1 MNQQPVN
8 WRSPNGPEFEW
19 DPVKAQAN
27 LRKHGVPFLIACEAF
42 KDDNRLEIPDFSIE
56 YGEERWIVLGL
67 VGQTI
72 LSVVF
77 TERGERIR
85 LISARRADTD
95 EKRTYWTGGV
105 QA

>member
-1 MNQQPVN
+1 MALE
-8 WRSPNGPEFEW
+8 SEW
-19 DPVKAQAN
+19 DPEKAN
-27 LRKHGVPFLIACEAF
+27 TTLRKHKVPILMACEAF
-42 KDDNRLEIPDFSIE
+42 KDGNRLEFPDFSSE
-56 YGEERWIVLGL
+56 YGEERWIVLGR

-95 EKRTYWTGGV
+95 EQRTYWTGG
-105 QA
+105 ASA